1 MQLRINL
8 LLVSIS
14 LFFNSIAQQQTQ
26 LQVPGRAKYTQI
38 EINGLSVL
46 PSGRYVQPAGQI
58 TRITHDP
65 FGLTISPN
73 GKIAVTLHNGVITIL
88 YLDNGKVVRVPDY
101 EKKIPSPF
109 TNGSLLGASFYKDS
123 RVVFLSGGDNGT
135 VIAYDCIN
143 LKVVNTY
150 SLDGKFDGVDYL
162 HSFTSDLIY
171 NEKNNELLVL
181 DQANYRFCL
190 LYTSDAADE

>member
-1 MQLRINL
+1 MYRK
-8 LLVSIS
+8 LVSCIVLAVLSSS
-14 LFFNSIAQQQTQ
+14 LFAQQKTI
-26 LQVPGRAKYTQI
+26 LQVPGRDKYTHMNT
-38 EINGLSVL
+38 NGLSVL

-73 GKIAVTLHNGVITIL
+73 GKIAVTLHNGVMTIL
-88 YLDNGKVVRVPDY
+88 YLDKGETIRVPSYDN
-101 EKKIPSPF
+101 KIASPF

-135 VIAYDCIN
+135 VIAYDCVE

-150 SLDGKFDGVDYL
+150 SLNGKVGDSIFQD
-162 HSFTSDLIY
+162 SFTSDLIY

-181 DQANYRFCL
+181 DQAFLSTKVYL
-190 LYTSDAADE
+190 